1 MRNKAQRKKKGEAQV
16 RQEER
21 TGGVFWGYD
30 VWIRQPDGIRKRFRD
45 FSFNK
50 KPDAQRALA
59 ALRLKGNK
67 GRYGLTDAPKEIHT
81 TVKSATVAYIEEQE
95 SKQIIN
101 RTEETNYWRQRPG
114 HLRTL
119 NRFIEWTGPKRV
131 VSTISK
137 QDFLDW
143 IKAEQDRAKT
153 EKRTLKQSTIRRGL
167 NTIRAALNHAVNSGN
182 FDDLR
187 AYKVPSNPL
196 KKKVETDRDRVLSNE
211 EILQIATALAANPEY
226 EEALFFFQVDLITG
240 ARMDELLRL
249 KWEHSSTRFG
259 TIKLYSSKTEK
270 WRTIK
275 APAATELIEKR
286 RKASLEASVRLL
298 TKKDMYFRKIFGRI
312 SKQLGIP
319 YGQKVPDGW
328 TIHDLRHTC
337 LTNLAL
343 AGVPL
348 HGIKEFAGHASITET
363 ERYLKYMPE
372 QVELAASVST
382 YMAQLAN
389 LKPKALNDDSLE
401 VQCPKC
407 DNRFQ
412 IEAPRKHKHLRLVVA
427 AGQ

>member
-1 MRNKAQRKKKGEAQV
+1 M
-16 RQEER
+16 
-21 TGGVFWGYD
+21 FWGYD
-30 VWIRQPDGIRKRFRD
+30 VWIRQADGTRKRFRD

-50 KPDAQRALA
+50 KPEAQQALA
-59 ALRLKGNK
+59 ALRLKGSK

-81 TVKSATVAYIEEQE
+81 TVKSATAAYIEEQE

-119 NRFIEWTGPKRV
+119 DRFIEWIGPKRV
-131 VSTISK
+131 VSTMSK

-143 IKAEQDRAKT
+143 VKAEQDRAKT
-153 EKRTLKQSTIRRGL
+153 ENRTLKQSTIRRGL
-167 NTIRAALNHAVNSGN
+167 NTIRAALNHAVDSGN

-211 EILQIATALAANPEY
+211 EILQIATALAANPDY
-226 EEALFFFQVDLITG
+226 EEVLFFFQLDLITG

-249 KWEHSSTRFG
+249 RPEHSSNRFG

-275 APAATELIEKR
+275 APAATKLIEE
-286 RKASLEASVRLL
+286 RKKAGRGGPSRLL
-298 TKKDMYFRKIFGRI
+298 TKRDMYFRKIFARI
-312 SKQLGIP
+312 SKQVGIA

-348 HGIKEFAGHASITET
+348 HGIKEFAGHVSITET
-363 ERYLKYMPE
+363 QRYLKYMPE
-372 QVELAASVST
+372 QVELAAGVSN
-382 YMAQLAN
+382 YMAELAN
-389 LKPKALNDDSLE
+389 LKPRGVNDNSFE

-407 DNRFQ
+407 ENRFDVAKPKRQ
-412 IEAPRKHKHLRLVVA
+412 KHLRLVSA
-427 AGQ
+427 AS

>member
-1 MRNKAQRKKKGEAQV
+1 MKNKVQRKRKGEAQV

-21 TGGVFWGYD
+21 AGGVFWGYD
-30 VWIRQPDGIRKRFRD
+30 VWIRQPDGSRTRFRD
-45 FSFNK
+45 FSFDK
-50 KPDAQRALA
+50 KQEALKALA
-59 ALRLKGNK
+59 ALRLKGTK
-67 GRYGLTDAPKEIHT
+67 SRYGLTETAKETNT
-81 TVKSATVAYIEEQE
+81 TVKTATTAYLEEQE

-101 RTEETNYWRQRPG
+101 RTEETNYWRQTPG

-119 NRFIEWTGPKRV
+119 NRFIEWIEPKRA
-131 VSTISK
+131 VSTITK

-143 IKAEQDRAKT
+143 IKAEQERAKK
-153 EKRTLKQSTIRRGL
+153 EKRVLKQSTIRRGL

-182 FDDLR
+182 FPDLR
-187 AYKVPSNPL
+187 VYRVPSNPL

-211 EILQIATALAANPEY
+211 EILQIATALGAKADYGEV
-226 EEALFFFQVDLITG
+226 LFFFQLDLITG

-249 KWEHSSTRFG
+249 RPEHSSSRFG

-275 APAATELIEKR
+275 APAATELIEN
-286 RKASLEASVRLL
+286 RKKAGRVGPVRIL
-298 TKKDMYFRKIFGRI
+298 TKKDMYFRKIFARI

-319 YGQKVPDGW
+319 YGQRVPDGW
-328 TIHDLRHTC
+328 TVHDLRHTC

-372 QVELAASVST
+372 QIELAASVST
-382 YMAQLAN
+382 HMAQLAN
-389 LKPKALNDDSLE
+389 LKPKSTDEDTFE
-401 VQCPKC
+401 VQCSKC
-407 DNRFQ
+407 DNRMQ
-412 IEAPRKHKHLRLVVA
+412 VTVPKIHKHLKLVRA
-427 AGQ
+427 AS

>member
-1 MRNKAQRKKKGEAQV
+1 MRNNGQRKKKGEAQV

-21 TGGVFWGYD
+21 AGGVFWGYD
-30 VWIRQPDGIRKRFRD
+30 VWIRQPDGSRKRFRD

-50 KPDAQRALA
+50 KLEAQQALA

-67 GRYGLTDAPKEIHT
+67 GRYSLTDAPKEIHT
-81 TVKSATVAYIEEQE
+81 TVKSAALPYIEEQE

-101 RTEETNYWRQRPG
+101 RTEETNYWRQYPG

-119 NRFIEWTGPKRV
+119 DRFIEWIGPTRV

-143 IKAEQDRAKT
+143 IKAEQDRAKA
-153 EKRTLKQSTIRRGL
+153 ENGALKQSTIRRGL

-226 EEALFFFQVDLITG
+226 EEALFFFQLDLITG

-249 KWEHSSTRFG
+249 RWEHSSTRFG

-286 RKASLEASVRLL
+286 RKASLGGPVRLL

-312 SKQLGIP
+312 SKRLGIR

-389 LKPKALNDDSLE
+389 LKPKALDDDSFE